1 MPEMLNPMNLTG
13 CSFLVTGASSGIGRE
28 TAVLLSQLGAR
39 IVLVGRNQE
48 RLNETSRNLSG
59 SSHHAEVFDLSQTE
73 QIPSWVKSLCATVG
87 PLNGLVHCAGIQS
100 TMPLRVS
107 SPAVF
112 EEAYRINVIAT
123 AMLVKGF
130 RQKGCCTSGG
140 SIVLLS
146 SVMGLVGGVAV
157 SAYSS
162 SKAAVLG
169 LTRSLALELARE
181 TIRVNCVVPG
191 VVKTEMTEQV
201 FSSLTPDQVSSIESM
216 HPLGF
221 GKPRDVAH
229 AIAFLLADTASWI
242 TGSSLVVDG
251 GYTAR

>member
-1 MPEMLNPMNLTG
+1 MKNPLNLT
-13 CSFLVTGASSGIGRE
+13 CRTFLVTGASSGIGRE
-28 TAVLLSQLGAR
+28 TASLLSELGAR
-39 IVLVGRNQE
+39 IVLVGRSQE
-48 RLNETSRNLSG
+48 RLDETVHNLSG
-59 SSHHAEVFDLSQTE
+59 SGHRAEVFDLSQTE
-73 QIPSWVKSLCATVG
+73 QISGWIKSLCATVG

-100 TMPLRVS
+100 TMPLRVL
-107 SPAVF
+107 SPEVF
-112 EEAYRINVIAT
+112 EVAYRINVIAA
-123 AMLVKGF
+123 AMLAKGF
-130 RQKGCCTSGG
+130 RQKGCCTPGG

-146 SVMGLVGGVAV
+146 SVRGLVGEVAV

-169 LTRSLALELARE
+169 LTRSLAVELARE

>member
-1 MPEMLNPMNLTG
+1 LSPE
-13 CSFLVTGASSGIGRE
+13 I
-28 TAVLLSQLGAR
+28 
-39 IVLVGRNQE
+39 
-48 RLNETSRNLSG
+48 
-59 SSHHAEVFDLSQTE
+59 
-73 QIPSWVKSLCATVG
+73 
-87 PLNGLVHCAGIQS
+87 
-100 TMPLRVS
+100 
-107 SPAVF
+107 F
-112 EEAYRINVIAT
+112 EIAYRINVIAA
-123 AMLVKGF
+123 AMLAKGF
-130 RQKGCCTSGG
+130 RQKGCCTPGG

-146 SVMGLVGGVAV
+146 SVRGLVGEVAV

-169 LTRSLALELARE
+169 LTRSLAMELARE

-242 TGSSLVVDG
+242 TGSTLVVDG